1 MIILGI
7 ETSCDETALAL
18 IEAEGNSVGVLSD
31 ITHSQAALHA
41 KYGGVFPNL
50 AKREHSK
57 NLIPLLKTAL
67 VESNLISNSSN
78 CLISKQTEKGL
89 AKMLNR
95 EPELLAEFLK
105 FIPTIAPPSIDLIA
119 VTEGPGLEP
128 ALWVGINF
136 ARALSTVW
144 NIPVAPVNH
153 MEGHI
158 VSALL
163 RRSDMNNEGG
173 IKNSV
178 KTDKQALSES
188 SIIHNSEFIL
198 HSPSFPALALLI
210 SGGHTELVLIKKLGQ
225 YETIGETKDDAI
237 GEAFDKV
244 ARILGLKYPGG
255 PEISKLAGKA
265 RQEKQGSTLESEKR
279 SDLVLPRPML
289 HSGDYNFSFSGLKTA
304 VLYTVTELPKLTEKI
319 KVALAREF
327 EDAVTEVLTSKTTKA
342 IKEFGVETLIIAGWV
357 IANTHIRASFEE
369 LRATAFP
376 SLEFLIP
383 EIPHST
389 DNALMI
395 AVAGFLRLSRKGDST
410 KASAEPLLAKG
421 DLRLDEK

>member
-158 VSALL
+158 
-163 RRSDMNNEGG
+163 
-173 IKNSV
+173 
-178 KTDKQALSES
+178 
-188 SIIHNSEFIL
+188 
-198 HSPSFPALALLI
+198 
-210 SGGHTELVLIKKLGQ
+210 
-225 YETIGETKDDAI
+225 
-237 GEAFDKV
+237 
-244 ARILGLKYPGG
+244 
-255 PEISKLAGKA
+255 
-265 RQEKQGSTLESEKR
+265 
-279 SDLVLPRPML
+279 
-289 HSGDYNFSFSGLKTA
+289 
-304 VLYTVTELPKLTEKI
+304 
-319 KVALAREF
+319 
-327 EDAVTEVLTSKTTKA
+327 
-342 IKEFGVETLIIAGWV
+342 
-357 IANTHIRASFEE
+357 
-369 LRATAFP
+369 
-376 SLEFLIP
+376 
-383 EIPHST
+383 
-389 DNALMI
+389 
-395 AVAGFLRLSRKGDST
+395 
-410 KASAEPLLAKG
+410 
-421 DLRLDEK
+421 

>member
-1 MIILGI
+1 
-7 ETSCDETALAL
+7 
-18 IEAEGNSVGVLSD
+18 
-31 ITHSQAALHA
+31 
-41 KYGGVFPNL
+41 
-50 AKREHSK
+50 
-57 NLIPLLKTAL
+57 
-67 VESNLISNSSN
+67 
-78 CLISKQTEKGL
+78 
-89 AKMLNR
+89 
-95 EPELLAEFLK
+95 
-105 FIPTIAPPSIDLIA
+105 
-119 VTEGPGLEP
+119 
-128 ALWVGINF
+128 
-136 ARALSTVW
+136 
-144 NIPVAPVNH
+144 

-342 IKEFGVETLIIAGWV
+342 IKKFGIETLIIAGGV

>member
-105 FIPTIAPPSIDLIA
+105 FIPTISPPSIDLIA

-304 VLYTVTELPKLTEKI
+304 VLYTVTE
-319 KVALAREF
+319 
-327 EDAVTEVLTSKTTKA
+327 VLTSKTTKA
-342 IKEFGVETLIIAGWV
+342 IKKFGIETLIIAGGV